1 MPLPRFTRLPAEE
14 QRRILDVALQAFA
27 AEGVQTASYNQII
40 AAAGISRSSAYN
52 YFDGRDDLLNTVL
65 DDVAERVY
73 AALGAWP
80 GADDVETF
88 WKQFFDAAERMS
100 KHVANNPSDLAL
112 LDMAFIERVRGGYV
126 DWVAAFVET
135 GVRLGLITI
144 PVERELV
151 VSATLS
157 MLGTLDGWATERL
170 RAGVMPDP
178 EVFRTVLTPPMG
190 NAFHARVR
198 VLKPYG

>member
-65 DDVAERVY
+65 DDVAARVH
-73 AALGAWP
+73 AALGPWP

-88 WKQFFDAAERMS
+88 WAQFFEAAERMS
-100 KHVANNPSDLAL
+100 KHVADNPSDLAL

-126 DWVAAFVET
+126 DWVAAFVDT
-135 GVRLGLITI
+135 GVQLGLVTI
-144 PVERELV
+144 PVERGLV
-151 VSATLS
+151 VNATLS

-170 RAGVMPDP
+170 RAGEEPDP
-178 EVFRTVLTPPMG
+178 EVFRTVLTHLWGTPP
-190 NAFHARVR
+190 ADERLR
-198 VLKPYG
+198 